1 MVFAFFAAADKA
13 VGAVNN
19 FKSST
24 VHNKELS
31 VEVLPIIHVSSRKCK
46 SIF

>member
-1 MVFAFFAAADKA
+1 MVFAFFAAADKSA
-13 VGAVNN
+13 GAVNN

-24 VHNKELS
+24 VHNKELF
-31 VEVLPIIHVSSRKCK
+31 VGVLPTIHVSSRKCE